1 MFSLDSLE
9 VTNEEIKIDT
19 SVSHVSL
26 VIHEQLLNDFFN
38 NIGKIKGNSSGS
50 SIDYEWSLMKP
61 RIEIHPEEALF
72 FAKINAKTDVFS
84 ITRDVEGSVKV
95 IYNEEENIIEVSIDK
110 ADVILDVNLFGKNVL
125 LGEID
130 IAKYFTKSFVFEG
143 LKSYNNE
150 IDFTLPNANE
160 KKINVQTKTYE
171 LVLLEDMIQLT
182 VEFNFKEID

>member
-1 MFSLDSLE
+1 LFSSDSL
-9 VTNEEIKIDT
+9 VVSNEEIKIDT
-19 SVSHVSL
+19 SASHISL
-26 VIHEQLLNDFFN
+26 IIHEQLLNDFFS

-50 SIDYEWSLMKP
+50 SIDYEWSLIKP

-95 IYNEEENIIEVSIDK
+95 SYDEEENIIEVSIDK

-150 IDFTLPNANE
+150 IDFTLPNTDE
-160 KKINVQTKTYE
+160 KKIKIQTQTYE
-171 LVLLEDMIQLT
+171 LVLLEDIIQLS
-182 VEFNFKEID
+182 VVFNFEEID